1 MHKTIKNTQEETMTK
16 NEIIQEVYDM
26 NLQNLTEKTSF
37 DKAYKQGI
45 IDTIDEL
52 IELKLLIIPNVVKS
66 F

>member
-1 MHKTIKNTQEETMTK
+1 MTK
-16 NEIIQEVYDM
+16 DEIIQEVYDM